1 MSAAEELK
9 EIIPELPREKSELDL
24 LKEELADQKNK
35 YLRALADFDNYKKR
49 VALEQDQFV
58 KFANE
63 QIILEVLP
71 ALDNFKRALDITG
84 NIKAQEDLIKGIA
97 LVLRQMQDALK
108 KFGVEEIEAIG
119 KPYDPNLHEAI
130 LQKED
135 KGLENMILEEMQKGY
150 TLHGRVIRP
159 SMVIISK
166 KGVPT

>member
-63 QIILEVLP
+63 GIILEVLP
-71 ALDNFKRALDITG
+71 ALDNFKRSLLTAEKV
-84 NIKAQEDLIKGIA
+84 KAHEDLIKGIA
-97 LVLRQMQDALK
+97 LVVRQMQDSLK
-108 KFGVEEIEAIG
+108 KFGVEEIEAVG
-119 KPYDPNLHEAI
+119 QPYNANLHEAI
-130 LQKED
+130 LSKED
-135 KGLENMILEEMQKGY
+135 DGPENMILEEVQKGY
-150 TLHGRVIRP
+150 TLNGRVIRP
-159 SMVIISK
+159 SMVIVSK
-166 KGVPT
+166 KGVK